1 MTTVKP
7 WVRDFF
13 DAPVFFSELFKLGL
27 PIALQQLIFSL
38 LSLVTIGM
46 VGQLGETAVAAV
58 GLGNQILFLF
68 QLFLFGVGSGA
79 AIYVAQFWG
88 TRDIAN
94 IRRMLGICLGMGLCG
109 AFVFA
114 FIALVIP
121 ERALAIYSTDP
132 AVIALGSEYL
142 RITGWG
148 YVAIAISTG
157 YAITLRSTGNVR
169 LPVAVSILALTL
181 GAGLNYALI
190 FGHFGLPALGVLGS
204 AYGVLMARWLE
215 CGLLLFIAY
224 STRSVAA
231 AKLRELRAFD
241 LNFVSRVFK
250 NIIPVMLNEIIW
262 SLGITTYN
270 IIFARIGTEALA
282 AVSIAGTIENLA
294 FVPFI
299 GLANSAAVMI
309 GHRIG
314 AAEEH
319 QAFDYAR
326 RLMILVIGCGVLI
339 GSAIF
344 LSADFVLGFYK
355 IDSNTRFFAHDVL
368 WIMAFA
374 LSIKVSNMM
383 LIVGILRAGG
393 DTRVSAVIDVS
404 TLWLVGLPAAAL
416 GAFVFGLPIY
426 WVYALTILD
435 ELCKVALASWRVI
448 SKKWVRNLAQQH
460 TQII

>member
-1 MTTVKP
+1 MLKNFLH
-7 WVRDFF
+7 DKI
-13 DAPVFFSELFKLGL
+13 FFSTLYKLWL
-27 PIALQQLIFSL
+27 PITLQQLIFSL
-38 LSLVTIGM
+38 LNLVTIAM
-46 VGQLGETAVAAV
+46 IGQLGETAVAAV

-68 QLFLFGVGSGA
+68 QLFLFGVGSGT

-94 IRRMLGICLGMGLCG
+94 IRRVLGICLGMALCG
-109 AFVFA
+109 AVVFS

-121 ERALAIYSTDP
+121 DRALAIYSTDP

-148 YVAIAISTG
+148 YIAIAISTG

-169 LPVAVSILALTL
+169 LPVAVSVLALTL
-181 GAGLNYALI
+181 GAGLNYALV
-190 FGHFGLPALGVLGS
+190 FGHFGLPALGVQGS
-204 AYGVLMARWLE
+204 ALGVLIARWLE
-215 CGLLLFIAY
+215 CGLLLYIAY

-231 AKLRELRAFD
+231 AKISEMRSFD
-241 LNFVSRVFK
+241 LNFLSRVFK
-250 NIIPVMLNEIIW
+250 NVIPVMLNEIIW

-270 IIFARIGTEALA
+270 VIFARMGTETVA

-314 AAEEH
+314 AEEEH
-319 QAFDYAR
+319 KALDYTR
-326 RLMILVIGCGVLI
+326 RLMILVIGCGMLI
-339 GSAIF
+339 GAVIWLSTDFF
-344 LSADFVLGFYK
+344 LSFYK
-355 IDSNTRFFAHDVL
+355 IDNTTRIFARNVL

-374 LSIKVSNMM
+374 LSIKVSNMI

-435 ELCKVALASWRVI
+435 EVCKVALASWRVI
-448 SKKWVRNLAQQH
+448 SKKWIRNLARQH
-460 TQII
+460 AQVV